1 MVLSFEGDLN
11 MRLSISKDVKQPDES
26 ALEDVKRELP
36 HQGLR
41 FVSSE
46 RESVDNPTSKIMT
59 LRNDRDEE
67 IVIRFS
73 LDGSWAGHKAAIKQA
88 LMNHPLIIS

>member
-1 MVLSFEGDLN
+1 
-11 MRLSISKDVKQPDES
+11 MRLPISKDVKQPDES
-26 ALEDVKRELP
+26 ALEDVKRDLP
-36 HQGLR
+36 YQGLR

-46 RESVDNPTSKIMT
+46 RESFDNPIRKMMT
-59 LRNDRDEE
+59 LRNDRNEE

-73 LDGSWAGHKAAIKQA
+73 LDGSLSGHKAAIKQA